1 MKITRI
7 LFLALMGALF
17 LGFSGCNKT
26 EKGEFKII
34 ATLVAKESHKDEVR
48 SALTAV
54 VDGTRK
60 EPGNISY
67 ILHQDITNPLKY
79 TIIEVWKNQEAINHH
94 NKSEHFLA
102 FAQSIKDK
110 VESLSI
116 DTIRE
121 VY

>member
-1 MKITRI
+1 MKTTRI
-7 LFLALMGALF
+7 LLLAFIGALS
-17 LGFSGCNKT
+17 LGFSGCCKT

-60 EPGNISY
+60 EAGNISY
-67 ILHQDITNPLKY
+67 ILHQDTANPLKY
-79 TIIEVWKNQEAINHH
+79 TIIEVWKNQAAIDSH

-102 FAQSIKDK
+102 FAQTIKDK
-110 VESLSI
+110 VDSLSI
-116 DTIRE
+116 DIIRE
-121 VY
+121 IY